1 MCRVSFRVKFTSG
14 SRICASRSE
23 LLKVPTVLCR
33 GHRLKPIAPH
43 SMKIWRNI
51 ESLLDFAGCYIYRS
65 LKNSAFQRG
74 LNLWPRDT
82 GATLWPTE
90 LSCEDHSLLDFTSAV
105 LYMNHF
111 IYHFTFITHGLV
123 RTHKWPAPN
132 VSGFIAHLVRA
143 SHWYL
148 EVTGSNSVEENF
160 WGLHIRNCINCVHNC
175 EDHSFLDC

>member
-1 MCRVSFRVKFTSG
+1 MQQGYMRRVSFRAKFTSG

-23 LLKVPTVLCR
+23 WLKVPTVLCR
-33 GHRLKPIAPH
+33 GHRLTPIAPH
-43 SMKIWRNI
+43 SMKIWRNM
-51 ESLLDFAGCYIYRS
+51 ESLLHFAGCYIYRS

-82 GATLWPTE
+82 GATL
-90 LSCEDHSLLDFTSAV
+90 CHSLLDFTSAV

-132 VSGFIAHLVRA
+132 VIGFIAHLVRA
-143 SHWYL
+143 SHWYR
-148 EVTGSNSVEENF
+148 EVTGSNPVEENF
-160 WGLHIRNCINCVHNC
+160 WELHIRNCINCVHNC
-175 EDHSFLDC
+175 EDHTSFLDC